1 VATRRRR
8 KSTTA
13 TRKRRKKPTPS
24 PGKKS
29 TAKGTKRLPKSAFA
43 YPSKRKYPI
52 NTVKRARNALARAK
66 QSHTFGSYSHVAKKV
81 KARYGKKV
89 ATVGGPRGTTSRPG
103 YRKGKKR

>member
-1 VATRRRR
+1 MAKRKR
-8 KSTTA
+8 KSTKT
-13 TRKRRKKPTPS
+13 TRRRKKPTPS

-29 TAKGTKRLPKSAFA
+29 TAKGTKKLPKSAFA

-52 NTVKRARNALARAK
+52 NTLKRARNALARAK
-66 QSHTFGSYSHVAKKV
+66 QSQTFGSYSHVARKV

-103 YRKGKKR
+103 YKKGRKRR

>member
-1 VATRRRR
+1 MATRRRR
-8 KSTTA
+8 KSTTT

-24 PGKKS
+24 PRKKS

-66 QSHTFGSYSHVAKKV
+66 QSHTFGSYSHVARAV
-81 KARYGKKV
+81 KRRYGKKI
-89 ATVGGPRGTTSRPG
+89 ASVGGPRGTTAHPG
-103 YRKGKKR
+103 YRKGKK

>member
-1 VATRRRR
+1 MAKTKRKSTRKTRRR
-8 KSTTA
+8 
-13 TRKRRKKPTPS
+13 KRATPS

-29 TAKGTKRLPKSAFA
+29 TAKGTSKLPASAFA

-81 KARYGKKV
+81 KKRYGKKV

-103 YRKGKKR
+103 YRKKKR

>member
-1 VATRRRR
+1 MAKRRRKKSTSSTRRR
-8 KSTTA
+8 
-13 TRKRRKKPTPS
+13 KRATPS

-103 YRKGKKR
+103 YRKKKR

>member
-1 VATRRRR
+1 MARKRR
-8 KSTTA
+8 KSTSSTRR
-13 TRKRRKKPTPS
+13 RKRATPS
-24 PGKKS
+24 PNKRS

-52 NTVKRARNALARAK
+52 NTLKRARNALARAK

-81 KARYGKKV
+81 KKRYGKKV

-103 YRKGKKR
+103 YKKGRKR